1 MVKWL
6 SLRLTCMGKINFF
19 FEDLKRF
26 NINTNMISGYLQEII
41 TLEGYIYSDLSLIFC
56 SDNYLLEMNK
66 KYLNHDYF
74 TDIITFNYNIDK
86 TISGDLFISIDRVKE
101 NASEVK
107 QTFDNE
113 LYRVIF
119 HGVLHLIGYDDKDEI
134 SVKEMKEKENYYLQ
148 KFEVK

>member
-1 MVKWL
+1 
-6 SLRLTCMGKINFF
+6 MGKINFF

>member
-1 MVKWL
+1 
-6 SLRLTCMGKINFF
+6 MGKINFF

-26 NINTNMISGYLQEII
+26 SINRNMISGYLQEII

>member
-1 MVKWL
+1 
-6 SLRLTCMGKINFF
+6 MGKINFF
-19 FEDLKRF
+19 FEDIKRF
-26 NINTNMISGYLQEII
+26 SINRNLISEYLKEII
-41 TLEGYIYSDLSLIFC
+41 TLEGYIPGSLSLIFC
-56 SDNYLLEMNK
+56 SDNYLLDMNK
-66 KYLNHDYF
+66 KYLNHNYF
-74 TDIITFNYNIDK
+74 TDIITFNYNMDK

-134 SVKEMKEKENYYLQ
+134 SVKEMKEKENYYLH

>member
-1 MVKWL
+1 
-6 SLRLTCMGKINFF
+6 MGKVNFF

-26 NINTNMISGYLQEII
+26 RINRKIISESLQEMI
-41 TLEGYIYSDLSLIFC
+41 TLEGYLYGDLSLIFC
-56 SDNYLLEMNK
+56 SDNYLLDMNK
-66 KYLNHDYF
+66 KYLNHNYF
-74 TDIITFNYNIDK
+74 TDIITFNYNMDK

-101 NASEVK
+101 NASELK

-134 SVKEMKEKENYYLQ
+134 SVKEMKEKENYYLH

>member
-26 NINTNMISGYLQEII
+26 SINRNMISGYLQEII